1 MPRSRVIET
10 FVVAIAAMGLIAT
23 PLTAASAAD
32 TVIADDDF
40 SSPLSES
47 WRQSGGPTL
56 SIVEVG
62 GDPALQV
69 ANRANDYD
77 GIETAPGV
85 LEAGESYEVS
95 LRVRLAEGTA
105 GPANLKIVSVPGY
118 STVGAE
124 LAVTDADWTTLQ
136 GEFTVAS
143 DATEPKIYIGSSALS
158 GAYTY
163 FVDDIVLTLIDDSAP
178 PVVVVSD
185 DDFSAPLGAAWRQSG
200 GPTLS
205 IVEVESDPAL
215 QVANRANDY
224 DGIETAPGTLTAGS
238 TYTVSVR
245 ARVAADAGGTPSLR
259 FVQNYAVD
267 GAQQYT
273 WVDGTNTVITADGW
287 TSITGTFTLPANATT
302 PRIYVGTSNL
312 AGAYTYLLDDLMLTT
327 TDDGGDVITPS
338 PDVAPGGFVN
348 PTTTELATAQ
358 GTGNVAAL
366 TFDDGPAPDT
376 GALLDFLAEE
386 EIPAVFCVIGSQ
398 IEQPGGAELL
408 RRIVAEGHV
417 LCNHS
422 TGFADMGSYT
432 VQQAQDDLEE
442 NLRII
447 RDALGDDEA
456 PVPFFRAPNGSWG
469 QTREVAVALGMQ
481 PLAVT
486 NTIQDWDGNDQSVA
500 TLEQNIRTAMQ
511 PGRILLAHDG
521 PANRANTVTAI
532 SNVVRERLAEGWT
545 FTLPTGT
552 PAPTDPGTPGA
563 VVFESSFEECLD
575 PFVLRRSSNI
585 EGVTP
590 TASVTSDLAR
600 TGAQS
605 AVVASRGNQGDGL
618 GLPTIGLLLPGIT
631 YDLSA
636 WVRFAAGEPA
646 GDIWV
651 TLQAD
656 SSFLTQAQVTGLSNG
671 EWREVTASFTMPP
684 NALSTGLLYF
694 ETAYVAPPATGNTT
708 TFYVDDVTITQA
720 EELTIDESLTPIKST
735 VDFPAGVAIDS
746 RETGGAQSDLVNLHF
761 EQVTAE
767 NSMKPEAFYN
777 NAREFIAPGDATA
790 VMDFAAEN
798 DLRVW
803 GHTLVWHSQTPA
815 WFFQDSE
822 GAPLT
827 TSETDQQTLRDR
839 MRQHIFSVAELYAE
853 EYGLYGDGNPIVAFD
868 VVNEVVT
875 DASGLADGLRRSEW
889 YRILGEEF
897 IDLAFEYADEA
908 FNEVYAAEGAGR
920 PVTLFINDYNTEL
933 TPKGTRMLALLERL
947 LDRDVPVDGVGH
959 QMHVSLSFPVDDLG
973 GTLERFEYL
982 GLQQAVT
989 ELDVP
994 TGTPESEAKFI
1005 DQGYF
1010 YRDAFRAFR
1019 EFDDRTGQ
1027 LFSVTV
1033 WGLSDNRSWRAANGG
1048 PLLFDAELQ
1057 AKPSYFGVV
1066 DTELDPP
1073 QRSANVFG
1081 ATVTEVDDRQWER
1094 MPSIRI
1100 DSTATFQVR
1109 WSGDELHVLVEA
1121 DDATPQAS
1129 DAVELQVGETTF
1141 TIDRDDA
1148 QADGAGGWATVAS
1161 LPLGGAEEGDLVDFD
1176 VRVVDGGD
1184 VRSAWNS
1191 PGVLGTLTLLEP
1203 LSFVEVVETQ
1213 AAPVIDGE
1221 IDDAWQAATVIETDK
1236 QVEGTSG
1243 ATATARTLWRGDQL
1257 YVLMEVTDPVVD
1269 VSGSDPWIQ
1278 DSVEIYVDAGN
1289 FKNGSYRY
1297 DDTQIRISA
1306 ENVVTFGSGDEPFQ
1320 RARVQSETS
1329 ITENGYI
1336 VETAIS
1342 LLSESGLGTV
1352 HGLDVQV
1359 NDAESGARQSI
1370 RNWADPSAQG
1380 YLSTARW
1387 GVAQLVSAPDAPP
1400 QLAFGDEAPQAGDEI
1415 DFVLEGL
1422 EPGAVVELVLVPD
1435 TGSSNAVLGVQVVSS
1450 SARLQSA
1457 AVEFPLVLGTF
1468 TADENGR
1475 VSGTVTI
1482 PSTVPA
1488 GDYVILALVDGEEVA
1503 SAELTVS
1510 PAATTDG
1517 DGDELAATGATTD
1530 LLAAL
1535 FTALMLLGMG
1545 LVATRGGRREAT
1557 VRS

>member
-1 MPRSRVIET
+1 MPRHRVLET
-10 FVVAIAAMGLIAT
+10 FVVALATIGLIAT
-23 PLTAASAAD
+23 PLTPAAAAD
-32 TVIADDDF
+32 SVIADDDF
-40 SSPLSES
+40 SSPLSTS
-47 WRQSGGPTL
+47 WQQSGGPTL
-56 SIVEVG
+56 SIADV
-62 GDPALQV
+62 DSNPALQV

-85 LEAGESYEVS
+85 LEAGETYSIS
-95 LRVRLAEGTA
+95 MRVRLAAGTT
-105 GPANLKIVSVPGY
+105 GPAQFKIVSVPGY
-118 STVGAE
+118 ATVGTE
-124 LAVTDADWTTLQ
+124 SAVTDAAWTTLQ
-136 GEFTVAS
+136 GEVTFAA
-143 DATEPKIYIGSSALS
+143 DAADPKVYIGSSALS

-163 FVDDIVLTLIDDSAP
+163 FVDDVVLTLIDTSAP
-178 PVVVVSD
+178 AEVVVSD
-185 DDFSAPLGAAWRQSG
+185 DDFSSPLSVAWRQSG
-200 GPTLS
+200 GPTLT
-205 IVEVESDPAL
+205 IVDVESNPAL
-215 QVANRANDY
+215 RVANRANDF
-224 DGIETAPGTLTAGS
+224 DGIETAPGTLAAGN

-245 ARVAADAGGTPSLR
+245 ARVAADAGGSPSLR
-259 FVQNYAVD
+259 FVQNFAVE
-267 GAQQYT
+267 GTQQYV
-273 WVDGTNTVITADGW
+273 WVDGTNTAITADGW

-312 AGAYTYLLDDLMLTT
+312 SGAYTYFLDDLVLTT

-366 TFDDGPAPDT
+366 TFDDGPAEDT
-376 GALLDFLAEE
+376 ADLLDFLAEE
-386 EIPAVFCVIGSQ
+386 EIKAVFCVIGSQ

-422 TGFADMGSYT
+422 TGFADMGGYT
-432 VQQAQDDLEE
+432 VEQAQTDLEE

-447 RDALGDDEA
+447 REALGDDEA
-456 PVPFFRAPNGSWG
+456 LVPFFRAPNGSWG

-486 NTIQDWDGNDQSVA
+486 NTIQDWDGNDLSVE

-532 SNVVRERLAEGWT
+532 STVVRERLADGWT
-545 FTLPTGT
+545 FTLPAGT
-552 PAPTDPGTPGA
+552 PPPTDPGTPGE
-563 VVFESSFEECLD
+563 VIFESSFEDGLA
-575 PFVLRRSSNI
+575 PFVLRRSSDI

-590 TASVTSDLAR
+590 TASVTTDLAR

-636 WVRFAAGEPA
+636 WVRFAAGQPA

-694 ETAYVAPPATGNTT
+694 ETAYVPPPATGNTT

-720 EELTIDESLTPIKST
+720 EELTIEEDLTPIKST

-777 NAREFIAPGDATA
+777 NAREFIAPGDATT

-815 WFFQDSE
+815 WFFQTAE

-827 TSETDQQTLRDR
+827 TSETDQQILRDR
-839 MRQHIFSVAELYAE
+839 MREHIFSVAELYAD

-868 VVNEVVT
+868 VVNEVIT
-875 DASGLADGLRRSEW
+875 DASGLDDGLRRSEW

-908 FNEVYAAEGAGR
+908 FNDVYAAEGADR

-973 GTLERFEYL
+973 ATLERFEYL

-989 ELDVP
+989 EFDVP
-994 TGTPESEAKFI
+994 TGTPESAAKFI

-1048 PLLFDAELQ
+1048 PLLFDAQLQ

-1066 DTELDPP
+1066 DDELEPP

-1094 MPSIRI
+1094 MPSTRI

-1109 WSGDELHVLVEA
+1109 WSNDELHVLVDV
-1121 DDATPQAS
+1121 DDAMPQAS
-1129 DAVELQVGETTF
+1129 DAVELQLGTSTV

-1148 QADGAGGWATVAS
+1148 QRDDSSGWSTVVS
-1161 LPLGGAEEGDLVDFD
+1161 LPLGGAEEGDLVQFD
-1176 VRVVDGGD
+1176 VRVIDGGD

-1203 LSFVEVVETQ
+1203 LSFVEVVETA

-1221 IDDAWQAATVIETDK
+1221 IDAAWEAATEIETGK

-1306 ENVVTFGSGDEPFQ
+1306 DNVVTFGAGDEPFQ

-1329 ITENGYI
+1329 RTATGYI

-1342 LLSESGLGTV
+1342 LLTESGLGTV
-1352 HGLDVQV
+1352 HGFDVQV
-1359 NDAESGARQSI
+1359 NDAQSGARQSI
-1370 RNWADPSAQG
+1370 RNWADPSTQG

-1400 QLAFGDEAPQAGDEI
+1400 QLALGNDAPRAGDEI

-1422 EPGAVVELVLVPD
+1422 EPGAEVELVLVPD
-1435 TGSSNAVLGVQVVSS
+1435 TGDAEPVLGVRVMSSS
-1450 SARLQSA
+1450 SALQPA
-1457 AVEFPLVLGTF
+1457 AVEFPLSLGTF

-1475 VSGTVTI
+1475 VSGSVTI

-1488 GDYVILALVDGEEVA
+1488 GDYLILALVDGEEVA
-1503 SAELTVS
+1503 SIALSVLPT
-1510 PAATTDG
+1510 AAVD
-1517 DGDELAATGATTD
+1517 DDDELAATGATTD
-1530 LLAAL
+1530 LLSVLLMAL
-1535 FTALMLLGMG
+1535 LLFGIG
-1545 LVATRGGRREAT
+1545 LAATRGGRREST
-1557 VRS
+1557 LRS